1 MKSDVLIA
9 DASFAIRDEL
19 QALFERSQISTTA
32 CASAAEVRHALGSHA
47 YALVVLGLRVLSDGD
62 GIDLIPTIEAARN
75 SRSSCFRRRRR
86 SASRILASRH
96 RAGRLRRAA
105 LRSLQRPA
113 WRLSCALHLI
123 RRHRFVQEALGLL
136 STDGAGVDGALALQ
150 VFTELADENAELW
163 RAQRIS
169 EQSQQLKSEFLS
181 YLNMSHELRTPLN
194 SILGFGQLLH
204 DDRVASSSTRHQEYL
219 GYVLSSSRQLLAL
232 ITDVL
237 DLVKVEA
244 GKIVLAPER
253 CDPTRIVEDVIT
265 VLRSTAHG
273 KNLELHASFDPKV
286 GSVVIDPGRF
296 KQVLYNYVSNAIA
309 YARERGTVQVR
320 LVADGEAWFVIEVQD
335 DGNGI
340 APDEVGRAFVEFM
353 QQKIPNQKQGG
364 SGLGLAYAKRLV
376 EVQGGQVG
384 ARSELGHGSTFFAR
398 LPRTMVARSA

>member
-1 MKSDVLIA
+1 MKPDVLIA
-9 DASFAIRDEL
+9 DASFVLREEL
-19 QALFERSQISTTA
+19 QALFERAQLSTTA
-32 CASAAEVRHALGSHA
+32 CASAAEVRHALGSHT
-47 YALVVLGLRVLSDGD
+47 YALVVLGLVLSDGD
-62 GIDLIPTIEAARN
+62 GIDLIPTIEAARTPILLL
-75 SRSSCFRRRRR
+75 SSKAAV
-86 SASRILASRH
+86 ASRILALGVVPDDYAEPPCDRSDLVF
-96 RAGRLRRAA
+96 RARA
-105 LRSLQRPA
+105 
-113 WRLSCALHLI
+113 LI
-123 RRHRFVQEALGLL
+123 RRHRFVQALG
-136 STDGAGVDGALALQ
+136 VDAALARQ

-181 YLNMSHELRTPLN
+181 NMSHELRTPLN
-194 SILGFGQLLH
+194 AILGFGQLLH
-204 DDRVASSSTRHQEYL
+204 DDRVASGSTRHQEYL

-244 GKIVLAPER
+244 GKIVLAPES

-273 KNLELHASFDPKV
+273 KNLELHASFDPKL
-286 GSVVIDPGRF
+286 GLVVIDPGRF

-398 LPRTMVARSA
+398 LPRIMVARS